1 MERANRKISNNQSF
15 IARNYWLWVVVAF
28 ILYPLSAIFSAIT
41 EGGHILL
48 RSRAMLGEGIAPI
61 IITIILVLMIEC
73 LKYFLGKGAV
83 DDLQAN
89 PFSEGGSALAAFAVK
104 FVGFIGIMTFSIMLS
119 VNGAG
124 MMNEHFRKT
133 VKPVNTEA
141 GYLDESA
148 IVARYDQEL
157 LPHRE
162 NIKQYSSIKWKGTI
176 TVDARRMIRA
186 EQRQIDRI
194 IAARDTELARARE
207 NNDGMKS
214 EWVADTQ
221 ENSSYAMGFAGLGEA
236 VCLFCLIFIGIY
248 DDGIK
253 KQVRGVTLRTYD
265 VTPIQRPTIAP
276 QRNAP
281 ALVTAQKRPEIMR
294 ELREKQAQQAPQ
306 QAPAQQVEE
315 PKTVVH
321 TAFDLEDEI
330 KSMSPQERAVLLSVM
345 IQRQR
350 STIRT
355 NKQRIADKEKKGIS
369 DINTQVAAIQNAE
382 AKINYYQSFL

>member
-1 MERANRKISNNQSF
+1 MNFDKIQTAEMERANRKISNNQSF

-28 ILYPLSAIFSAIT
+28 ILYPLSAIFSALT

-89 PFSEGGSALAAFAVK
+89 PFSEGGSALAAFGVK
-104 FVGFIGIMTFSIMLS
+104 FIGFIGIMTFSVMLS

-148 IVARYDQEL
+148 ILSRYEQEL

-162 NIKQYSSIKWKGTI
+162 NIKQYSKIKWKGTI
-176 TVDARRMIRA
+176 TVDARRIIRA
-186 EQRQIDRI
+186 EQRQIDQI

-214 EWVADTQ
+214 EWAADTQ

-265 VTPIQRPTIAP
+265 VTPIQRPTISP

-281 ALVTAQKRPEIMR
+281 ALVAEKKEQPPQIMR
-294 ELREKQAQQAPQ
+294 ELRERQAQQAQPENPQ
-306 QAPAQQVEE
+306 
-315 PKTVVH
+315 
-321 TAFDLEDEI
+321 
-330 KSMSPQERAVLLSVM
+330 
-345 IQRQR
+345 
-350 STIRT
+350 
-355 NKQRIADKEKKGIS
+355 N
-369 DINTQVAAIQNAE
+369 QVATKVYAQPGALETAAQIKVDQRTLRAYRHKLRNGIGNPVTNQTHIDRLE
-382 AKINYYQSFL
+382 AKIEDLKAQLG